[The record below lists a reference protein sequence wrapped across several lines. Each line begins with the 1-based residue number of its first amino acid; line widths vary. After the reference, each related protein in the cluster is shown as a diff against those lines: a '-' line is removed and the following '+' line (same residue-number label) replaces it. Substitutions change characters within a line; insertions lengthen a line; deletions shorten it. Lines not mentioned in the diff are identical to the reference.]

1 MSDWKHFHLLSKARL
16 AAVADRVNEALP
28 QLARGWWSGACPIQ
42 LAGVTPAVDLR
53 EQLNLSH
60 VRYLLRSGDLWLALL
75 GVDHVWMKLAGAWLG
90 CDVLAGAGQDA
101 RMAENAGMRG
111 TGSLTRHLQKEFCV
125 ELFTHLAA
133 PAVIEAV
140 VLEPE
145 DAPKLPSSAL
155 RTGSGA
161 VAIELDIDG
170 VPLTLVAP
178 IDLWP
183 QLATPA
189 VKASRQS
196 LSSVA
201 AALGKTRVALNV
213 CLPAVQWSVAEAA
226 ALTVGDFV
234 DLRQDLSG
242 RAHVTAAN
250 MRLTLAGV
258 LGKEA
263 GCKAVTLTDEI
274 TPT

>member
-1 MSDWKHFHLLSKARL
+1 MSDWKNFQLLGKARL
-16 AAVADRVNEALP
+16 AAVADRVNESLP
-28 QLARGWWSGACPIQ
+28 QLARGWWRGACPIQ

-90 CDVLAGAGQDA
+90 CDVLA
-101 RMAENAGMRG
+101 
-111 TGSLTRHLQKEFCV
+111 SSPLTRHMQKEFCI
-125 ELFTHLAA
+125 ELFIQLAA
-133 PAVIEAV
+133 PAVIEPV

-145 DAPKLPSSAL
+145 DVPKLPSSTL

-183 QLATPA
+183 QLAAPA
-189 VKASRQS
+189 VKAARQPLNS
-196 LSSVA
+196 VVA
-201 AALGKTRVALNV
+201 ALSKTRVALNV

-226 ALTVGDFV
+226 ALAVGDFV
-234 DLRQDLSG
+234 DLQQDLSG

-250 MRLTLAGV
+250 LHLTLAGV

-263 GCKAVTLTDEI
+263 GCKAVTLTEEI
-274 TPT
+274 TST

>member
-16 AAVADRVNEALP
+16 AAVADRVNEILP

-60 VRYLLRSGDLWLALL
+60 VRYLLRSDDLWLALL

-90 CDVLAGAGQDA
+90 CDELAGS
-101 RMAENAGMRG
+101 R
-111 TGSLTRHLQKEFCV
+111 LTRHLQKEFCV

-145 DAPKLPSSAL
+145 DAPKLPSSTL
-155 RTGSGA
+155 RGGSGA

-183 QLATPA
+183 ELATPA
-189 VKASRQS
+189 VKALRQP

-242 RAHVTAAN
+242 RAHLTAAD

-274 TPT
+274 TPP